1 MTLSLVLMVL
11 FCKRGRVRGSKR
23 LYPNLQTPVCL
34 GLTRSTHTCK
44 WSNQTYNTYRSAIQ
58 HSLISETLRTEIR
71 EPWKSSCQKSKTNV
85 SRWWVSVEIWD
96 HVLSAESQ
104 NSLNFGGFIL
114 IVLVSA
120 CCFSFSFGYS
130 SLKPFCNPAV
140 TPAMRIWR
148 AKRWVT
154 KHSRLNLKLET
165 FSCHIYHSQLLTLN
179 KNANFMVTFIKV
191 VFRKADSKRKCL

>member
-1 MTLSLVLMVL
+1 MVS
-11 FCKRGRVRGSKR
+11 FCKSGTFRGSKR
-23 LYPNLQTPVCL
+23 LYPNLQTPGCL

-85 SRWWVSVEIWD
+85 SRLWVSVEIWD

-104 NSLNFGGFIL
+104 NSLNFESFSL

-130 SLKPFCNPAV
+130 SLQPFCVPAV
-140 TPAMRIWR
+140 TPATRIWR

-154 KHSRLNLKLET
+154 KHSRPNLKLET
-165 FSCHIYHSQLLTLN
+165 FSCHICHSQLLKLN
-179 KNANFMVTFIKV
+179 NNTNFLVAFIKV
-191 VFRKADSKRKCL
+191 IFRKGDSKSKCL